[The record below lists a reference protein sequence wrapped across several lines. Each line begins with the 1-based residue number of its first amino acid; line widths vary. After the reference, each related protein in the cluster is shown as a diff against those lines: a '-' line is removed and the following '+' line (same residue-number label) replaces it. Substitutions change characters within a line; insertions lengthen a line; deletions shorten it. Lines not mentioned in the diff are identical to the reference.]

1 MKEAEFAVFLVSIG
15 IGDNP
20 LDLKV
25 GPIENLW
32 INLK

>member
-20 LDLKV
+20 L
-25 GPIENLW
+25 GNLTVATKLA
-32 INLK
+32 IYG